1 MNNLLTV
8 EKLSKSFTDKILFD
22 EISFGINEGD
32 KIGVIGVNGTGKSTL
47 LKIIAGVEK
56 ADGGTITT
64 MNGLRIGYLP
74 QMPEFDEGMTVINQ
88 VFKNDNPKM
97 QTVKEYEE
105 ALFQVENNYSKE
117 AETKLI
123 ELTEKMDKEDAWG
136 LESEAKTILTKL
148 GITDFH
154 KEVQL
159 LSGGQRKRVA
169 MAGALIS
176 PVDILIMDEPTNHID
191 NETVD
196 WLENYLG
203 KCTKSLLMV
212 THDRYFLDRVVNK
225 TIELDKGKLY
235 TYQGNYSQFLELKA
249 EREELE
255 LAGERKRQNLLRREL
270 AWIRRGAQA
279 RSTKQKARIERFE
292 EVSAIKA
299 PELRGSVEISVG
311 ASRLG
316 RKTIE
321 INNVSMSYEGK
332 KYIDDFSYIILRDD
346 RVGIIGHNGC
356 GKSTLMNIITG
367 RLAPDSGTVEI
378 GDTVKIGVFAQ
389 ENGEMDENMRVID
402 YIKEVAEYVPTA
414 DGRITASQML
424 EKFLFKGDIQW
435 SPISKLSGGE
445 KRRLYLLRVLMA
457 APNMLF
463 LDEPTNDL
471 DIETL
476 TILEEYLEDFP
487 GAVVT
492 VSHDRYFLDKMVNR
506 IFSFEGNG
514 KIKQYE
520 GGYTDYKIQHDK
532 EEVIENVEKPVKAEK
547 VERKQEEEKPKK
559 LMKMTYKDQR
569 EFDTINDRIEGIE
582 LKIAEIDEE
591 ISKCGSDYVKLQE
604 LTAEKE
610 KFEAELDEAMDRWV
624 YLNELNEEIERNKKG
639 L

>member
-255 LAGERKRQNLLRREL
+255 IAGERKRQNLLRREL

-402 YIKEVAEYVPTA
+402 YIKEIAEYVPTA

-445 KRRLYLLRVLMA
+445 KRRLYLLKVLMA

-520 GGYTDYKIQHDK
+520 GGYTDYKNQHDK
-532 EEVIENVEKPVKAEK
+532 EEVIENVEKSVKAEK

-604 LTAEKE
+604 LTEEKE

>member
-255 LAGERKRQNLLRREL
+255 IAGERKRQNLLRREL

-604 LTAEKE
+604 LTTEKE

-624 YLNELNEEIERNKKG
+624 YLNELNEDIERNKKG

>member
-255 LAGERKRQNLLRREL
+255 IAGERKRQNLLRREL

-445 KRRLYLLRVLMA
+445 KRRLYLLKVLMA

>member
-1 MNNLLTV
+1 MNFLTV

-47 LKIIAGVEK
+47 LKIIAGVET
-56 ADGGTITT
+56 ADSGTITT

-74 QMPEFDEGMTVINQ
+74 QMPEFEEGMTVINQ
-88 VFKNDNPKM
+88 VFKTDNPKM
-97 QTVKEYEE
+97 QIVKEYEE

-117 AETKLI
+117 AENKLI
-123 ELTEKMDKEDAWG
+123 KLTEKMDKEDAWG

-148 GITDFH
+148 GITDFY

-203 KCTKSLLMV
+203 KCTKALLMV

-299 PELRGSVEISVG
+299 PEMRGNVEISVG

-321 INNVSMSYEGK
+321 INNVSMSYDGK

-367 RLAPDSGTVEI
+367 RLKPESGSVEI
-378 GDTVKIGVFAQ
+378 GDTVNIGVFAQ

-402 YIKEVAEYVPTA
+402 YIKDVAEYVPTA

-457 APNMLF
+457 APNILF

-532 EEVIENVEKPVKAEK
+532 EEISIPVEKVVKQDK
-547 VERKQEEEKPKK
+547 KQENEKPKK

-569 EFDTINDRIEGIE
+569 EFDTINERIEGIE
-582 LKIAEIDEE
+582 LKISEIDDK
-591 ISKCGSDYVKLQE
+591 ISQCGSDYVKLQE
-604 LTAEKE
+604 LTEEKE
-610 KFEAELDEAMDRWV
+610 NFEKELEEAMDRWV

>member
-1 MNNLLTV
+1 MNFLTV

-47 LKIIAGVEK
+47 LKIIAGVET
-56 ADGGTITT
+56 ADSGTITT

-74 QMPEFDEGMTVINQ
+74 QMPEFEEGMTVINQ
-88 VFKNDNPKM
+88 VFKTDNPKM
-97 QTVKEYEE
+97 QIVKEYEE

-117 AETKLI
+117 AENKLI
-123 ELTEKMDKEDAWG
+123 KLTEKMDKEDAWG

-148 GITDFH
+148 GITDFY

-203 KCTKSLLMV
+203 KCTKALLMV

-235 TYQGNYSQFLELKA
+235 TYQGNYSQFLELKV

-299 PELRGSVEISVG
+299 PEMRGNVEISVG

-321 INNVSMSYEGK
+321 INNVSMSYDGK
-332 KYIDDFSYIILRDD
+332 KYVDDFSYIILRDD

-367 RLAPDSGTVEI
+367 RLKPESGFVEI
-378 GDTVKIGVFAQ
+378 GDTVNIGVFAQ

-402 YIKEVAEYVPTA
+402 YIKDVAEYVPTA

-532 EEVIENVEKPVKAEK
+532 EEINMPVEKVVKQHK
-547 VERKQEEEKPKK
+547 KEEVEKPKK

-569 EFDTINDRIEGIE
+569 EFDTINERIEGIE
-582 LKIAEIDEE
+582 IKIAEIDDK
-591 ISKCGSDYVKLQE
+591 ISQCGSDYVKLQE
-604 LTAEKE
+604 LTEEKE
-610 KFEAELDEAMDRWV
+610 IFEKELEEAMDRWV

>member
-1 MNNLLTV
+1 MNFLTV

-47 LKIIAGVEK
+47 LKIIAGVET
-56 ADGGTITT
+56 ADSGTITT

-74 QMPEFDEGMTVINQ
+74 QMPEFEEGMTVINQ
-88 VFKNDNPKM
+88 VFKTDNPKM
-97 QTVKEYEE
+97 QIVKEYEE

-117 AETKLI
+117 AENKLI
-123 ELTEKMDKEDAWG
+123 KLTEKMDKEDAWG

-148 GITDFH
+148 GITDFY

-203 KCTKSLLMV
+203 KCTKALLMV

-299 PELRGSVEISVG
+299 PEMRGNVEISVG

-321 INNVSMSYEGK
+321 INNVSMSYDGK

-367 RLAPDSGTVEI
+367 RLKPESGFVEI
-378 GDTVKIGVFAQ
+378 GDTVNIGVFAQ

-457 APNMLF
+457 APNILF

-532 EEVIENVEKPVKAEK
+532 EEINIPVEKV
-547 VERKQEEEKPKK
+547 VKQEKKQEVEKPKK

-569 EFDTINDRIEGIE
+569 EFDTINERIEGIE
-582 LKIAEIDEE
+582 LKIAEIDDK
-591 ISKCGSDYVKLQE
+591 ISQCGSDYVKLQE
-604 LTAEKE
+604 LTEEKE
-610 KFEAELDEAMDRWV
+610 KFEKELEEAMDRWV

>member
-56 ADGGTITT
+56 SDSGTITT

-117 AETKLI
+117 AEKKLI
-123 ELTEKMDKEDAWG
+123 ALTEKMDKEDAWG

-255 LAGERKRQNLLRREL
+255 IAGERKRQNLLRREL

-292 EVSAIKA
+292 EVSAVKA

>member
-255 LAGERKRQNLLRREL
+255 IAGERKRQNLLRREL

-604 LTAEKE
+604 LTEEKE

>member
-1 MNNLLTV
+1 MNFLTV

-47 LKIIAGVEK
+47 LKIIAGVET
-56 ADGGTITT
+56 ADSGTITT

-74 QMPEFDEGMTVINQ
+74 QMPEFEEGMTVINQ
-88 VFKNDNPKM
+88 VFKTDNPKM
-97 QTVKEYEE
+97 QIVKEYEE

-117 AETKLI
+117 AENKLI
-123 ELTEKMDKEDAWG
+123 KLTEKMDKEDAWG

-148 GITDFH
+148 GITDFY

-203 KCTKSLLMV
+203 KCTKALLMV

-299 PELRGSVEISVG
+299 PEMRGNVEISVG

-321 INNVSMSYEGK
+321 INNVSMSYDGK

-367 RLAPDSGTVEI
+367 RLKPESGFVEI
-378 GDTVKIGVFAQ
+378 GDTVNIGVFAQ

-457 APNMLF
+457 APNILF

-506 IFSFEGNG
+506 IFSFERNG

-532 EEVIENVEKPVKAEK
+532 EEINIPVEKV
-547 VERKQEEEKPKK
+547 VKQEKKQEVEKPKK

-569 EFDTINDRIEGIE
+569 EFDTINERIEGIE
-582 LKIAEIDEE
+582 LKIAEIDDK
-591 ISKCGSDYVKLQE
+591 ISQCGSDYVKLQE
-604 LTAEKE
+604 LTEQKENFEKE
-610 KFEAELDEAMDRWV
+610 LEEAMDRWV

>member
-56 ADGGTITT
+56 ADSGTITT

-105 ALFQVENNYSKE
+105 ALFQVENNYSEE
-117 AETKLI
+117 AEKKLI

-255 LAGERKRQNLLRREL
+255 IAGERKRQNLLRREL

-292 EVSAIKA
+292 EVSSIKA

-445 KRRLYLLRVLMA
+445 KRRLYLLKVLMA

>member
-105 ALFQVENNYSKE
+105 ALFQVENNYSEE
-117 AETKLI
+117 AEKKLI

-255 LAGERKRQNLLRREL
+255 IAGERKRQNLLRREL

-445 KRRLYLLRVLMA
+445 KRRLYLLKVLMA

>member
-1 MNNLLTV
+1 MNFLTV

-47 LKIIAGVEK
+47 LKIIAGVET
-56 ADGGTITT
+56 ADSGTITT

-74 QMPEFDEGMTVINQ
+74 QMPEFEEGMTVINQ
-88 VFKNDNPKM
+88 VFKTDNPKM
-97 QTVKEYEE
+97 QIVKEYEE

-117 AETKLI
+117 AENKLI
-123 ELTEKMDKEDAWG
+123 KLTEKMDKEDAWG

-148 GITDFH
+148 GITDFY

-203 KCTKSLLMV
+203 KCTKALLMV

-299 PELRGSVEISVG
+299 PEMRGNVEISVG

-321 INNVSMSYEGK
+321 INNVSMSYDGK

-367 RLAPDSGTVEI
+367 RLKPESGFVEI
-378 GDTVKIGVFAQ
+378 GDTVNIGVFAQ

-402 YIKEVAEYVPTA
+402 YIKELAEYVPTA

-457 APNMLF
+457 APNILF

-532 EEVIENVEKPVKAEK
+532 EEINIPVEKV
-547 VERKQEEEKPKK
+547 VKQEKKQEVEKPKK

-569 EFDTINDRIEGIE
+569 EFDTINERIEGIE
-582 LKIAEIDEE
+582 LKIAEIDDK
-591 ISKCGSDYVKLQE
+591 ISQCGSDYVKLQE
-604 LTAEKE
+604 LTEEKE
-610 KFEAELDEAMDRWV
+610 NFEKELEEAMDRWV

>member
-1 MNNLLTV
+1 MNFLTV

-47 LKIIAGVEK
+47 LKIIAGVET
-56 ADGGTITT
+56 ADSGTITT

-74 QMPEFDEGMTVINQ
+74 QMPEFEEGMTVINQ
-88 VFKNDNPKM
+88 VFKTDNAKM
-97 QTVKEYEE
+97 QIVKEYEE

-117 AETKLI
+117 AENKLI
-123 ELTEKMDKEDAWG
+123 KLTEKMDKEDAWG

-148 GITDFH
+148 GITDFY

-203 KCTKSLLMV
+203 KCTKALLMV

-299 PELRGSVEISVG
+299 PEMRGNVEISVG

-321 INNVSMSYEGK
+321 INNVSMSYDGK

-367 RLAPDSGTVEI
+367 RLKPESGFVEI
-378 GDTVKIGVFAQ
+378 GDTVNIGVFAQ

-402 YIKEVAEYVPTA
+402 YIKELAEYVPTA

-457 APNMLF
+457 APNILF

-532 EEVIENVEKPVKAEK
+532 EEINIPVEKV
-547 VERKQEEEKPKK
+547 VKQEKKQEVEKPKK

-569 EFDTINDRIEGIE
+569 EFDTINERIEGIE
-582 LKIAEIDEE
+582 LKIAEIDDK
-591 ISKCGSDYVKLQE
+591 ISQCGSDYVKLQE
-604 LTAEKE
+604 LTEEKE
-610 KFEAELDEAMDRWV
+610 NFEKELEEAMDRWV

>member
-56 ADGGTITT
+56 SDGGTITT

-117 AETKLI
+117 AEKKLI
-123 ELTEKMDKEDAWG
+123 ELTERMDKEDAWG

-445 KRRLYLLRVLMA
+445 KRRLYLLKVLMA

-520 GGYTDYKIQHDK
+520 GGYTDYKNQHDK
-532 EEVIENVEKPVKAEK
+532 EEVIENVEKSVKAEK

>member
-1 MNNLLTV
+1 MNFLTV

-47 LKIIAGVEK
+47 LKIIAGVET
-56 ADGGTITT
+56 ADSGTITT

-74 QMPEFDEGMTVINQ
+74 QMPEFEEGMTVINQ
-88 VFKNDNPKM
+88 VFKTDNPKM
-97 QTVKEYEE
+97 QIVKEYEE

-117 AETKLI
+117 AENKLI
-123 ELTEKMDKEDAWG
+123 KLTEKMDKEDAWG

-148 GITDFH
+148 GITDFY

-203 KCTKSLLMV
+203 KCTKALLMV

-299 PELRGSVEISVG
+299 PEMRGNVEISVG

-321 INNVSMSYEGK
+321 INNVSMSYDGK

-367 RLAPDSGTVEI
+367 RLKPESGFVEI
-378 GDTVKIGVFAQ
+378 GDTVNIGVFAQ

-457 APNMLF
+457 APNILF

-514 KIKQYE
+514 KIKQFE

-532 EEVIENVEKPVKAEK
+532 EEINVPVEKV
-547 VERKQEEEKPKK
+547 VKQEKKQEVEKPKK

-569 EFDTINDRIEGIE
+569 EFDTINERIEGIE
-582 LKIAEIDEE
+582 LKIAEIDDK
-591 ISKCGSDYVKLQE
+591 ISQCGSDYVKLQE
-604 LTAEKE
+604 LTEEKE
-610 KFEAELDEAMDRWV
+610 NFEKELEEAMDRWV

>member
-1 MNNLLTV
+1 MNFLTV

-47 LKIIAGVEK
+47 LKIIAGVET
-56 ADGGTITT
+56 ADSGTITT

-74 QMPEFDEGMTVINQ
+74 QMPEFEEGMTVINQ
-88 VFKNDNPKM
+88 VFKTDNPKM
-97 QTVKEYEE
+97 QIVKEYEE

-117 AETKLI
+117 AENKLI
-123 ELTEKMDKEDAWG
+123 KLTEKMDKEDAWG

-148 GITDFH
+148 GITDFY

-203 KCTKSLLMV
+203 KCTKALLMV

-299 PELRGSVEISVG
+299 PEMRGNVEISVG

-321 INNVSMSYEGK
+321 INNVSMSYDGK

-367 RLAPDSGTVEI
+367 RLKPESGFVEI
-378 GDTVKIGVFAQ
+378 GNTVNIGVFAQ

-402 YIKEVAEYVPTA
+402 YIKEIAEYVPTV

-457 APNMLF
+457 APNILF

-514 KIKQYE
+514 RIKQYE

-532 EEVIENVEKPVKAEK
+532 EEINIPVEKV
-547 VERKQEEEKPKK
+547 VKQEKKQEVEKPKK

-569 EFDTINDRIEGIE
+569 EFDTINERIEGIE
-582 LKIAEIDEE
+582 LKIAEIDDK
-591 ISKCGSDYVKLQE
+591 ISQCGSDYVKLQE
-604 LTAEKE
+604 LTEQKENFEKE
-610 KFEAELDEAMDRWV
+610 LEEAMDRWV

>member
-1 MNNLLTV
+1 MNFLTV

-47 LKIIAGVEK
+47 LKIIAGVET
-56 ADGGTITT
+56 ADSGTITT

-74 QMPEFDEGMTVINQ
+74 QMPEFEEGMTVINQ
-88 VFKNDNPKM
+88 VFKTDNPKM
-97 QTVKEYEE
+97 QIVKEYEE

-117 AETKLI
+117 AENKLI
-123 ELTEKMDKEDAWG
+123 KLTEKMDKEDAWG

-148 GITDFH
+148 GITDFY

-203 KCTKSLLMV
+203 KCTKALLMV

-299 PELRGSVEISVG
+299 PEMRGNVEISVG

-321 INNVSMSYEGK
+321 INNVSMSYDGK

-367 RLAPDSGTVEI
+367 RLKPESGFVEI
-378 GDTVKIGVFAQ
+378 GNTVNIGVFAQ

-402 YIKEVAEYVPTA
+402 YIKEVAEYVPTV

-457 APNMLF
+457 APNILF

-514 KIKQYE
+514 RIKQYE

-532 EEVIENVEKPVKAEK
+532 EEINIPVEKV
-547 VERKQEEEKPKK
+547 VKQEKKQEVEKPKK

-569 EFDTINDRIEGIE
+569 EFDTINERIEGIE
-582 LKIAEIDEE
+582 LKIAEIDDK
-591 ISKCGSDYVKLQE
+591 ISQCGSDYVKLQE
-604 LTAEKE
+604 LTEQKENFEKE
-610 KFEAELDEAMDRWV
+610 LEEAMDRWV

>member
-1 MNNLLTV
+1 MNFLTV

-47 LKIIAGVEK
+47 LEIIAGVET
-56 ADGGTITT
+56 ADSGTITT

-74 QMPEFDEGMTVINQ
+74 QMPEFEEGMTVINQ
-88 VFKNDNPKM
+88 VFKTDNPKM
-97 QTVKEYEE
+97 QIVKEYEE

-117 AETKLI
+117 AENKLI
-123 ELTEKMDKEDAWG
+123 KLTEKMDKEDAWG

-148 GITDFH
+148 GITDFY

-203 KCTKSLLMV
+203 KCTKALLMV

-299 PELRGSVEISVG
+299 PEIRGNVEISVG

-321 INNVSMSYEGK
+321 INNVSMSYDGK

-367 RLAPDSGTVEI
+367 RLKPESGFVEI
-378 GDTVKIGVFAQ
+378 GDTVNIGVFAQ

-457 APNMLF
+457 APNILF

-520 GGYTDYKIQHDK
+520 GEYTDYKIQHDK
-532 EEVIENVEKPVKAEK
+532 EEINIPVEKIV
-547 VERKQEEEKPKK
+547 KQEKKQEVEKPKK

-569 EFDTINDRIEGIE
+569 EFDTINERIEGIE
-582 LKIAEIDEE
+582 LKIAEIDDK
-591 ISKCGSDYVKLQE
+591 ISQCGSDYVKLQE
-604 LTAEKE
+604 LTEQKENFEKE
-610 KFEAELDEAMDRWV
+610 LEEAMDRWV

>member
-1 MNNLLTV
+1 MNFLTV

-47 LKIIAGVEK
+47 LKIIAGVET
-56 ADGGTITT
+56 ADSGTITT

-74 QMPEFDEGMTVINQ
+74 QMPEFEEGMTVINQ
-88 VFKNDNPKM
+88 VFKTDNPKM
-97 QTVKEYEE
+97 QIVKEYEE

-117 AETKLI
+117 AENKLI
-123 ELTEKMDKEDAWG
+123 KLTEKMDKEDAWG

-148 GITDFH
+148 GITDFY

-203 KCTKSLLMV
+203 KCTKALLMV

-299 PELRGSVEISVG
+299 PEMRGNVEISVG

-321 INNVSMSYEGK
+321 INNVSMSYDGK

-367 RLAPDSGTVEI
+367 RLKPESGFVEI
-378 GDTVKIGVFAQ
+378 GDTVNIGVFAQ

-402 YIKEVAEYVPTA
+402 YIKEVAEYVPTV

-457 APNMLF
+457 APNILF

-514 KIKQYE
+514 RIKQYE

-532 EEVIENVEKPVKAEK
+532 EEINIPVEKV
-547 VERKQEEEKPKK
+547 VKQEKKQEVEKPKK

-569 EFDTINDRIEGIE
+569 EFDTINERIEGIE
-582 LKIAEIDEE
+582 LKIAEIDDK
-591 ISKCGSDYVKLQE
+591 ISQCGSDYVKLQE
-604 LTAEKE
+604 LTEQKENFEKE
-610 KFEAELDEAMDRWV
+610 LEEAMDRWV

>member
-255 LAGERKRQNLLRREL
+255 IAGERKRQNLLRREL

-346 RVGIIGHNGC
+346 RVGIIDHNGC

-604 LTAEKE
+604 LTTEKE

>member
-32 KIGVIGVNGTGKSTL
+32 KIGVIGVNGTAKSTL

-255 LAGERKRQNLLRREL
+255 IAGERKRQNLLRREL

-604 LTAEKE
+604 LTEEKE

>member
-1 MNNLLTV
+1 MNFLTV

-47 LKIIAGVEK
+47 LKIIAGVET
-56 ADGGTITT
+56 ADSGTITT

-74 QMPEFDEGMTVINQ
+74 QMPEFEEGMTVINQ
-88 VFKNDNPKM
+88 VFKTDNPKM
-97 QTVKEYEE
+97 QIVKEYEE

-117 AETKLI
+117 AENKLI
-123 ELTEKMDKEDAWG
+123 KLTEKMDKEDAWG

-148 GITDFH
+148 GITDFY

-203 KCTKSLLMV
+203 KCTKALLMV

-299 PELRGSVEISVG
+299 PEMRGNVEISVG

-321 INNVSMSYEGK
+321 INNVSMSYDGK

-367 RLAPDSGTVEI
+367 RLKPESGFVEI
-378 GDTVKIGVFAQ
+378 GDTVNIGVFAQ

-457 APNMLF
+457 APNILF

-532 EEVIENVEKPVKAEK
+532 EEINVPVEKV
-547 VERKQEEEKPKK
+547 VKQEKKQEVEKPKK

-569 EFDTINDRIEGIE
+569 EFDTINERIEGIE
-582 LKIAEIDEE
+582 LKIAEIDDK
-591 ISKCGSDYVKLQE
+591 ISQCGSDYVKLQE
-604 LTAEKE
+604 LTEQKENFEKE
-610 KFEAELDEAMDRWV
+610 LEEAMDRWV

>member
-1 MNNLLTV
+1 MNFLTV

-47 LKIIAGVEK
+47 LKIIAGVET
-56 ADGGTITT
+56 ADSGTITT

-74 QMPEFDEGMTVINQ
+74 QMPEFEEGMTVINQ
-88 VFKNDNPKM
+88 VFKTDNPKM
-97 QTVKEYEE
+97 QIVKEYEE

-117 AETKLI
+117 AENKLI
-123 ELTEKMDKEDAWG
+123 KLTEKMDKEDAWG

-148 GITDFH
+148 GITDFY

-203 KCTKSLLMV
+203 KCTKALLMV

-299 PELRGSVEISVG
+299 PEMRGNVEISVG

-321 INNVSMSYEGK
+321 INNVSMSYDGK

-367 RLAPDSGTVEI
+367 RLKPESGFVEI
-378 GDTVKIGVFAQ
+378 GDTVNIGVFAQ

-402 YIKEVAEYVPTA
+402 YIKEVAEYVPTV

-457 APNMLF
+457 APNILF

-532 EEVIENVEKPVKAEK
+532 EEINIPVEKV
-547 VERKQEEEKPKK
+547 VKQEKKQEVEKPKK

-569 EFDTINDRIEGIE
+569 EFDTINERIEGIE
-582 LKIAEIDEE
+582 LKIAEIDDK
-591 ISKCGSDYVKLQE
+591 ISQCGSDYVKLQE
-604 LTAEKE
+604 LTEQKENFEKE
-610 KFEAELDEAMDRWV
+610 LEEAMDRWV